1 MRRTNDLNRNPDQAF
16 DLKLPKQRDTRSTKV
31 SMVSMGLHIPRDISF
46 EDWEHIGKQLSKVV
60 DSSSW
65 WLGDWL
71 VFGKK
76 YYSDRYQRAIRS
88 AGLSYQTLRN
98 YAWVARRFELHRRRE
113 HLTFQHHAEVAS
125 LPLELQDSLLD
136 GAERHHW
143 TTKQL
148 RKEIQALHNAAGGE
162 CPAPDN
168 ANSQIEVPNSRLFF
182 WRRAADALGVEFEHW
197 VRTILDRAAK
207 EILKEQQQKP

>member
-1 MRRTNDLNRNPDQAF
+1 MRHTNSFTRNAHSA
-16 DLKLPKQRDTRSTKV
+16 LELTLPRQRDATSTKV
-31 SMVSMGLHIPRDISF
+31 SMVPMGLRISQELTY
-46 EDWEHIGKQLSKVV
+46 EDWEHVGKQLSRIV

-98 YAWVARRFELHRRRE
+98 YAWVARRFDLNRRRE
-113 HLTFQHHAEVAS
+113 RLTFQHHAEVAS
-125 LPLELQDSLLD
+125 LPTDLQESLLD
-136 GAERHHW
+136 GAEQHNW

-148 RKEIQALHNAAGGE
+148 RKEIQALQSVADANDAAS
-162 CPAPDN
+162 DS
-168 ANSQIEVPNSRLFF
+168 ANSQIEVPNSRVYV
-182 WRRAADALGVEFEHW
+182 WRRAADALGVEFGHW
-197 VRTILDRAAK
+197 VQTILDRAAR
-207 EILKEQQQKP
+207 EVLNE

>member
-1 MRRTNDLNRNPDQAF
+1 
-16 DLKLPKQRDTRSTKV
+16 
-31 SMVSMGLHIPRDISF
+31 MVPMGLRISQELSY
-46 EDWEHIGKQLSKVV
+46 EDWEHVGKQLSRIV

-98 YAWVARRFELHRRRE
+98 YAWVARRFDINRRRE
-113 HLTFQHHAEVAS
+113 RLTFQHHAEVAS
-125 LPLELQDSLLD
+125 LPAELQESLLD
-136 GAERHHW
+136 GAEQHNW

-148 RKEIQALHNAAGGE
+148 RKEIQALQSAADANGL
-162 CPAPDN
+162 ASDT
-168 ANSQIEVPNSRLFF
+168 ANSQIEVPNSRVFV
-182 WRRAADALGVEFEHW
+182 WRKAADALGVEFGHW
-197 VRTILDRAAK
+197 VQTILDRAAK
-207 EILKEQQQKP
+207 EVLNE

>member
-1 MRRTNDLNRNPDQAF
+1 MQHMNSVKRNARSEPELD
-16 DLKLPKQRDTRSTKV
+16 LPKQRDATSTKV
-31 SMVSMGLHIPRDISF
+31 SMVPMGLRISQELSY
-46 EDWEHIGKQLSKVV
+46 EDWEHVGKQLSRIV

-98 YAWVARRFELHRRRE
+98 YAWVARRFDINRRRE
-113 HLTFQHHAEVAS
+113 RLTFQHHAEVAS
-125 LPLELQDSLLD
+125 LPTELQESLLD
-136 GAERHHW
+136 GAEQHNW

-148 RKEIQALHNAAGGE
+148 RKEIQALQSAADVNGL
-162 CPAPDN
+162 ASDT
-168 ANSQIEVPNSRLFF
+168 ANSQIEVPNSRVFV
-182 WRRAADALGVEFEHW
+182 WRKAADALGVEFGHW
-197 VRTILDRAAK
+197 VQTILDRAAK
-207 EILKEQQQKP
+207 EVLNE